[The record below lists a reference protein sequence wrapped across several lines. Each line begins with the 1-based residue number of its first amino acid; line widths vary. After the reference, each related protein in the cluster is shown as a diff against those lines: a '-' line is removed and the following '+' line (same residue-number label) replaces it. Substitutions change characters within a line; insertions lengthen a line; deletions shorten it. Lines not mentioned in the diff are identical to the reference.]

1 MRRAEKPTPRNSPP
15 IRARCKQ
22 QGAVWTDGAWT
33 HRTADS
39 SPHPPS
45 PNTASA
51 PLGSDGSGAA
61 IRPRLAA
68 LVSAR
73 GIPIYL
79 PRVAGHGL
87 RATFVY
93 NSMGRRSPCSR
104 PPRPPSTS
112 TQTLSR
118 FFHALSRPAQRQIYP
133 HIAAISIPFLVVNLL
148 LVGTA
153 TVSVIFYYFVQP
165 LVEAC

>member
-1 MRRAEKPTPRNSPP
+1 MRRAEKPTPRHSPP

-22 QGAVWTDGAWT
+22 QGVVWTDGAST

-61 IRPRLAA
+61 IRRRLAA

-73 GIPIYL
+73 GIPVYL
-79 PRVAGHGL
+79 PRVAGHCL

-93 NSMGRRSPCSR
+93 NSKGRRSPCSR
-104 PPRPPSTS
+104 PPPDLPPLRHRPCHVSSMRCLDLRNVKSTLISLLFPYPS
-112 TQTLSR
+112 LS
-118 FFHALSRPAQRQIYP
+118 
-133 HIAAISIPFLVVNLL
+133 
-148 LVGTA
+148 
-153 TVSVIFYYFVQP
+153 
-165 LVEAC
+165 